1 MTRPTFSRL
10 VVAGALATLLT
21 LAGSAPAQAA
31 DLANPRHVLDWLG
44 HLWDTGLSAL
54 WSSTGAAPPDSTTA
68 PGGPGSGIDPSSST
82 TPGDQGP
89 GIDPNG
95 G

>member
-1 MTRPTFSRL
+1 MTRRTLSRL

-21 LAGSAPAQAA
+21 LAGPAQAA

-44 HLWDTGLSAL
+44 HFWDTGISAL
-54 WSSTGAAPPDSTTA
+54 WSWTQTAPPEGTTA
-68 PGGPGSGIDPSSST
+68 PGGPGSGSEPSSST
-82 TPGDQGP
+82 GPGDEGW

>member
-1 MTRPTFSRL
+1 MIRPTLSRL
-10 VVAGALATLLT
+10 VVAGALAALLT
-21 LAGSAPAQAA
+21 LAGPAPAQAA

-44 HLWDTGLSAL
+44 QLWDTGLSAL
-54 WSSTGAAPPDSTTA
+54 WSWTQTAPPEGTTA
-68 PGGPGSGIDPSSST
+68 PGGPGSGIEPSSST
-82 TPGDQGP
+82 EPGEHGP